1 MALAAVAARLA
12 AGAANGPARADRA
25 LARGLQQGAPRSMPS
40 PHRCA
45 PSERR
50 PSRRRAAAAR
60 PLTPSG
66 GRHRMRT
73 FVKTVLVGAPLLLAS
88 AADAEAQ
95 RLQLVPRA
103 GIFVSGGNLAE
114 VSGTLGDVEA
124 DMKGTLGVGL
134 GLEVGVPLSPIGF
147 RAGFD
152 YATNSKLSLKG
163 ISAGEDEA
171 GAKLLAVTG
180 DVVLRPLPRLIV
192 VQPYLVGGAG
202 VKRYDFE
209 LSELEADAQGLFPED
224 QTDFTL
230 HGGA

>member
-1 MALAAVAARLA
+1 
-12 AGAANGPARADRA
+12 
-25 LARGLQQGAPRSMPS
+25 
-40 PHRCA
+40 
-45 PSERR
+45 
-50 PSRRRAAAAR
+50 
-60 PLTPSG
+60 
-66 GRHRMRT
+66 MRT

-230 HGGA
+230 HGGAGVDISLGPLALRAEVSDYVSWFELDEGGERKMQNDIFATLGLRLQLF